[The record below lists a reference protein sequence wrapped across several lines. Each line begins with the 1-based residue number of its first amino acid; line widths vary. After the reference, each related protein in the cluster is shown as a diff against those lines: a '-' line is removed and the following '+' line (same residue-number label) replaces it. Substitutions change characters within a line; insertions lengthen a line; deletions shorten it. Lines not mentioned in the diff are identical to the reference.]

1 MNIQGIVR
9 QLPLFEPP
17 IDPALLVKAA
27 AAGIDISSVL
37 NDINAALPHYRF
49 NILVQKASELCSE
62 LKSLGAALLAALEK
76 KDAEELA
83 LIRAE
88 QETSMLKI
96 VELVKKQQ
104 YDEAVQNHAALRKS
118 RDVALARYTFYQKLL
133 GVEDPKVP
141 VVGQTIPDHPP
152 SQQANTIDG
161 SARMISH
168 EKDEIDNLLSSH
180 RYQYLVTAM
189 EALASL
195 AHLTPDFTVK
205 APWGLETK
213 YGGSHI
219 GQSIQAL
226 AGIPRAFSA
235 YHSFAATMSSRTG
248 QYIMRAHEWTLQ
260 SNLAAKEIMQIDKQI
275 AAAEIRKEIANQELS
290 NHVKQIENA
299 RQVEDLMRSKYTN
312 QELYSWMVGQV
323 SAIYFQSYQL
333 AYDVAKRAEIAY
345 RFELGL
351 DESNFI
357 QFGYWDSLKRGL
369 LAGERLYHD
378 LKRMETAYLDQNQRE
393 YEITKHVSLSR
404 LDPLALAQ
412 LKQTG
417 ECFVSVPEAIFDLDF
432 PGHYMRRIKYVSLT
446 IPCVTGPYVGV
457 NCTLTLLKSSM
468 RHSNSLVNGATYVR
482 QGEEDPRFKD
492 SNGAIQ
498 SIVTSSGQND
508 SGLFETNLRDERYL
522 PFEGSGVISEWHIEL
537 PRDFRQFDYD
547 TISDV
552 VLHLR
557 YTARDGGESLRNQAV
572 TDLQNALNEF
582 LRTEGQKGLALSVSL
597 RHEFPS
603 EWHRF
608 LNPPRLQEG
617 SGGDPTL
624 TMKLGPERFP
634 FMFQGRPIT
643 INEIELFVKIKPDFA
658 STHNEST
665 LKLSFEAG
673 TNASDHAL
681 EIKPW
686 NGLLRG
692 AKSPGGELGNW
703 TLTGW
708 LIAGGSTHERIDP
721 NAIED
726 ILVVC
731 HYSF

>member
-1 MNIQGIVR
+1 MIQH
-9 QLPLFEPP
+9 E
-17 IDPALLVKAA
+17 ID
-27 AAGIDISSVL
+27 
-37 NDINAALPHYRF
+37 
-49 NILVQKASELCSE
+49 ELDNMEMSNE
-62 LKSLGAALLAALEK
+62 
-76 KDAEELA
+76 
-83 LIRAE
+83 E
-88 QETSMLKI
+88 QETA
-96 VELVKKQQ
+96 
-104 YDEAVQNHAALRKS
+104 YDREKWANIFHLIPNIQTEGLFAKVIFGGQFLGNAAQSWAGR
-118 RDVALARYTFYQKLL
+118 AR
-133 GVEDPKVP
+133 
-141 VVGQTIPDHPP
+141 
-152 SQQANTIDG
+152 AA
-161 SARMISH
+161 SAG
-168 EKDEIDNLLSSH
+168 
-180 RYQYLVTAM
+180 Y
-189 EALASL
+189 
-195 AHLTPDFTVK
+195 
-205 APWGLETK
+205 
-213 YGGSHI
+213 
-219 GQSIQAL
+219 
-226 AGIPRAFSA
+226 
-235 YHSFAATMSSRTG
+235 SFKGTMAAKTG

-275 AAAEIRKEIANQELS
+275 AAAEIREEIANQELS

-299 RQVEDLMRSKYTN
+299 RQVEDFMRSKYTN

-378 LKRMETAYLDQNQRE
+378 LKRMEAAYLDQNQRE

-404 LDPLALAQ
+404 LDTLALAQ

-468 RHSNSLVNGATYVR
+468 RHSNSLVNSATYVR

-557 YTARDGGESLRNQAV
+557 YTARDGGEPLRNQGV

-582 LRTEGQKGLALSVSL
+582 LRTEGQKGLALPVSL

-603 EWHRF
+603 EWHWF
-608 LNPPRLQEG
+608 LNPRPDSE
-617 SGGDPTL
+617 GDPTL
-624 TMKLGPERFP
+624 TMNLGAERFP

-643 INEIELFVKIKPDFA
+643 INEIELFVKIRPEFA

-665 LKLSFEAG
+665 VKLSLEAG
-673 TNASDHAL
+673 TDASANPL

-686 NGLLRG
+686 NGLLRTATESPAG
-692 AKSPGGELGNW
+692 ALGNW

-708 LIAGGSTHERIDP
+708 LQEPGVNTHERIDP
-721 NAIED
+721 KAIED

-731 HYSF
+731 HYSL